1 MLLSDLLPPNSSPTS
16 NQHSP
21 YIRLT
26 DLRSLLRERELDGY
40 FIPSADEHLNEY
52 LPEAKQRR
60 QWASG
65 FTGSAGDFLV
75 SQDAAWLFV
84 DSRYH
89 EQAELQVDPNF
100 IKISKLGLE
109 GHKTTLEILEEF
121 GDRALKQQ
129 TSFRLGFDPFTL
141 TVDQFRQMKH
151 HLDAAGV
158 DLVPTKINL
167 IDQLRAQSPWR
178 EIDPVPDYGNSLVFS
193 LSDTLTGETVSK
205 KLERVRES
213 MQKSRTA
220 ILPVTKLDQ
229 IAWLFNLR
237 GQDVDCNP
245 VFIAYAIVTTSE
257 TYLFTN
263 QARIDE
269 AVKRSLTEQVTIL
282 DYEQYLPTLERLVAT
297 ASSNRVLVATAQ
309 TTLGTYL
316 KLKEHKAK
324 IVEAKNP
331 IEVLKALKNA
341 VEIEQMQQA
350 NLKASRAKTLTLK
363 WISEQFAA
371 GNAMSELDVVGAI
384 EGFYHQ
390 TTGFQELSFPT
401 IAATGANSSIVHY
414 STPSHAH
421 QLKSGDLFLL
431 DSGSQFL
438 AGTTDDTRTIAIG
451 EPTAE
456 QIERYTEVLR
466 SHINCAMQRFPK
478 GTTGS
483 QIDGIARS
491 SLWSKGLDFGHGT
504 GHGVGVFLNVHEGPN
519 GISKRVQTELEAG
532 MVTSIEPGFY
542 QSGWGGIRIEN
553 LYVVREIPKSE
564 NSVEGSSENSQT
576 DAQTDAKKKV
586 ETPPWF
592 EFESLTYIPFDK
604 RLIDRDRLNTKQQ
617 EWLNR
622 YHEAVIAKLSPML
635 DAEQMAWLETACRF

>member
-1 MLLSDLLPPNSSPTS
+1 MLLSDLPPNVLPTS
-16 NQHSP
+16 NQHSSHT
-21 YIRLT
+21 RLT
-26 DLRSLLRERELDGY
+26 DLRSLLHERELDGY

-60 QWASG
+60 QWASS

-75 SQDAAWLFV
+75 SQDTAWLFV

-109 GHKTTLEILEEF
+109 GHKTTVEILEEF

-141 TVDQFRQMKH
+141 TVDQFRQLKH
-151 HLDAAGV
+151 HLEAAGV

-167 IDQLRAQSPWR
+167 IDQLRAQSPWH
-178 EIDPVPDYGNSLVFS
+178 EIDPVPTYGNSLVFP
-193 LSDTLTGETVSK
+193 LSDALTGETVNK

-263 QARIDE
+263 QARINE

-297 ASSNRVLVATAQ
+297 VSSNRVLVATAQ

-324 IVEAKNP
+324 IVETKNP
-331 IEVLKALKNA
+331 IEVFKALKNT

-363 WISEQFAA
+363 WISEQFTTE
-371 GNAMSELDVVGAI
+371 NPITELDVVGTI

-390 TTGFQELSFPT
+390 TEGFQELSFPT

-451 EPTAE
+451 EPTVE

-564 NSVEGSSENSQT
+564 NSVEGSPENSQK

-604 RLIDRDRLNTKQQ
+604 RLIDRDRLDTKQQ
-617 EWLNR
+617 EWLDR